1 MSGEQ
6 LHYRLIQFFP
16 KPLREEGKNI
26 GVIAYNGRWA
36 GFRGIG
42 MREDSPR
49 PNLAGYATI
58 AGETPEIWV
67 FGEWIEWFKALC
79 RESEGNADRINAEL
93 DALPEQSPQ
102 FAATPGGVADL
113 AGEKPET
120 VLEEIFGELVGEPR
134 PRRRSRF
141 REQVRDVLI
150 RSELWFLPGFE
161 ESVEVTLQTGRPEPE
176 VFTLD
181 YFLEG
186 RRKAGF
192 KVIRFKGARR
202 DILDARVNDAIHAF
216 SVSQESGFLDRGC
229 CVVLCDGPCENRQR
243 HEDRLLAVAILVDV
257 TREDAH
263 RRLSALW
270 A

>member
-1 MSGEQ
+1 MSGGQ

-42 MREDSPR
+42 MQEGSPR

-58 AGETPEIWV
+58 AGETPDIWV

-79 RESEGNADRINAEL
+79 RESEGNADMINAEL

-102 FAATPGGVADL
+102 FAATPGGVARLD
-113 AGEKPET
+113 GEKPET

-134 PRRRSRF
+134 HRGKPKF
-141 REQVRDVLI
+141 REQVRDALI
-150 RSELWFLPGFE
+150 KAELWFLPEFE
-161 ESVEVTLQTGRPEPE
+161 EAVEVTLQTERPEAE
-176 VFTLD
+176 VFALD

-186 RRKAGF
+186 QRRAGF
-192 KVIRFKGARR
+192 KAIRFKGARR
-202 DILDARVNDAIHAF
+202 DALDARVNDAIHAF
-216 SVSQESGFLDRGC
+216 SVSQESGFLDRDRC
-229 CVVLCDGPCENRQR
+229 IVLCDGPCESRQR
-243 HEDRLLAVAILVDV
+243 HEDRLLAVATLIDV

-263 RRLSALW
+263 RRLTALGS
-270 A
+270 